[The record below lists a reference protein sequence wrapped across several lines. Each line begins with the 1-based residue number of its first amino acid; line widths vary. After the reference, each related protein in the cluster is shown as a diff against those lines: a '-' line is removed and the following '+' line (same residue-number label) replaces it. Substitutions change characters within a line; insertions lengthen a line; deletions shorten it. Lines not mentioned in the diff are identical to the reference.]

1 MRCDDV
7 IFVPECRW
15 PQKWVVSKSSRTRLG
30 GGGKAVYM
38 EPSAFNFFGY

>member
-7 IFVPECRW
+7 IFVSERRW

-30 GGGKAVYM
+30 GEGRSIWSRLR
-38 EPSAFNFFGY
+38 SAFWVTE